1 MSIDHSAAALSAAL
15 RSFGENLG
23 RALAEGISRGLQEG
37 LSRTLDLDE
46 LANRI
51 PRRAAEGVS
60 HGLQT
65 APAPRRGGR
74 PRGEVKAC
82 RIHGCTDPARS
93 RGLCSRHYQQ
103 ELRREK
109 AGEAAA
115 ARAAHTPQAPIEAKP
130 PIVRKRPDQEVAAPA
145 STPATAAPAAEAPTV
160 DAAAKLLQ
168 DHLRREEA
176 RTSSADA
183 AKRIF
188 G

>member
-15 RSFGENLG
+15 RSFGESLG

-46 LANRI
+46 LATRV

-60 HGLQT
+60 HALQT
-65 APAPRRGGR
+65 PPAPRRGGR
-74 PRGEVKAC
+74 PRGEAKAC
-82 RIHGCTDPARS
+82 RVHGCTDPARS

-109 AGEAAA
+109 AGEVGVAAPA
-115 ARAAHTPQAPIEAKP
+115 FAPRAAVEAKP
-130 PIVRKRPDQEVAAPA
+130 PIVRKRPDQEVAAAPA
-145 STPATAAPAAEAPTV
+145 PAPATNAVEAPAA

-168 DHLRREEA
+168 EHLRRDEP
-176 RTSSADA
+176 RTSSVDA